1 MRRMAAAVIL
11 AGTAWLGASTE
22 ALAQVQIM
30 PTGPLALR
38 TQARVRPAELRAE
51 ADELKL
57 DVDKVYPGRT
67 TGGGNRMLRSNPPPS
82 FLNRRK
88 E

>member
-11 AGTAWLGASTE
+11 AGAAWLSVSTE

-30 PTGPLALR
+30 PTGPLALKS
-38 TQARVRPAELRAE
+38 ARPAETRSEIPAQIL
-51 ADELKL
+51 
-57 DVDKVYPGRT
+57 VGDKVYPGRT
-67 TGGGNRMLRSNPPPS
+67 TGGGNRMLRTIPPPS
-82 FLNRRK
+82 FLIRRK